1 MPVTKQQIIQPEQLP
16 KSLLSITM
24 EHAADEVFLLRPD
37 GSVAFASRS
46 TLARRGFSIEQL
58 YKMHVW
64 EWNAF
69 VTEASWARRWESLKK
84 LKKTRFETVHRD
96 SSGETFKVDIQAYL
110 IDINAAPYCLCFVND
125 LSKLAQR
132 VDEMS
137 ERENKLLIAQA
148 QADIAIKTLEE
159 SQDKKELIFATIA
172 HELRTP
178 VASIAMLAT
187 ESTTEEW
194 THARADVVRLTRQL
208 LHSIDDM
215 RRLTREGH
223 KRNVQ
228 SERFKLG
235 ELLHSVSLAVS
246 AYSTKTRT
254 KIDVTLDD
262 HRLHNDLAVSADLY
276 RVRVILTNII
286 KNACTHSGSD
296 RVSVSVSRTTGTESD
311 QPTLCFNV
319 RDWGRGISP
328 DQIEQL
334 FAPYTRGD
342 TEAEGSG
349 LGLHIAREWI
359 EEIGGNIEYQAAD
372 PGSIFTLHIPC
383 DLPDFGNESQQ
394 TEAGNKP
401 KPTQIKPLD
410 ILFVEDERVLR
421 MVSEKMLR
429 TLGHNVTLARD
440 GTQGLDEF
448 RKQHFDLVI
457 TDYFMPDLDGLGLI
471 SALREEGFTG
481 PIYGCTAATLGDE
494 FDAMLDTGADYVFS
508 KPLTGHALTDRL
520 MEEEKL
526 MQTGKVI
533 EPEFSD
539 NQEELIQ
546 AYQGT
551 ATLLIN
557 LENGELHATKLW
569 RIYNQ
574 IPQDLPMSNKVLHQT
589 VAGSSLEK
597 FKAYSASFF
606 KQPIEAP
613 PMSVDLQLKGL
624 AGKHFD
630 GRVTSFKKEINDEL
644 FAVSQLELLSES
656 SIK

>member
-1 MPVTKQQIIQPEQLP
+1 MPVTKQPIIKPEQLP

-24 EHAADEVFLLRPD
+24 EYAADEVFLLRPD

-46 TLARRGFSIEQL
+46 TLARRGFSVEQL

-69 VTEASWARRWESLKK
+69 VTEASWARRWESLNK

-96 SSGETFKVDIQAYL
+96 SSGTTFKVDIQAYL
-110 IDINAAPYCLCFVND
+110 IEINAAPYCLCFVND

-132 VDEMS
+132 IDEMS
-137 ERENKLLIAQA
+137 ERESKLLIAQA
-148 QADIAIKTLEE
+148 QADTAIKTLEE
-159 SQDKKELIFATIA
+159 SQDKKEIVFATIA

-178 VASIAMLAT
+178 LASIAMLAT
-187 ESTTEEW
+187 ESSPEEW
-194 THARADVVRLTRQL
+194 AHAQADVVRLTREL

-235 ELLHSVSLAVS
+235 ELLHSVLLAVS
-246 AYSTKTRT
+246 AYSTKMG
-254 KIDVTLDD
+254 IQVDVTLDD
-262 HRLHNDLAVSADLY
+262 HRLHNNLAISADLY

-286 KNACTHSGSD
+286 KNACIHSGSD
-296 RVSVSVSRTTGTESD
+296 RVGLSVSRMHGTD
-311 QPTLCFNV
+311 LDRPTLCFTV

-328 DQIEQL
+328 DEVEQL
-334 FAPYTRGD
+334 FAPYTRGN

-372 PGSIFTLHIPC
+372 PGSIFILQIPC
-383 DLPDFGNESQQ
+383 DLPGFGDESQQ
-394 TEAGNKP
+394 TEADYKP
-401 KPTQIKPLD
+401 KTPQIKPLN

-429 TLGHNVTLARD
+429 TLGHNVTLASN

-448 RKQHFDLVI
+448 RNQHFDLVI

-471 SALREEGFTG
+471 RALREEGFTG

-494 FDAMLDTGADYVFS
+494 FDAMLVTGADYVFG

-526 MQTGKVI
+526 IQTGKVI
-533 EPEFSD
+533 EPEFTD

-569 RIYNQ
+569 RLYNQ
-574 IPQDLPMSNKVLHQT
+574 VPNSMPVDSKVLHKTIVPSCQEKFRAYASSFFT
-589 VAGSSLEK
+589 RHVTEPPVSLEL
-597 FKAYSASFF
+597 
-606 KQPIEAP
+606 E
-613 PMSVDLQLKGL
+613 LQGL
-624 AGKHFD
+624 AGKNFN
-630 GRVTSFKKEINDEL
+630 GRVTSFKKEINGKL
-644 FAVSQLELLSES
+644 FAVSQLELLSDS